1 MTVQNIRDLMRPF
14 LTIWATALYAFVVVY
29 GLTTAL
35 INIQEA
41 LVAVSV
47 PLGSIYTYHFLKSSK
62 IDEK

>member
-14 LTIWATALYAFVVVY
+14 LTIWATSLYAFVVVY

-35 INIQEA
+35 INMQEA
-41 LVAVSV
+41 LAAVSI
-47 PLGSIYTYHFLKSSK
+47 PLGSITAYHFLKSSK